1 MFYFYKK
8 KNNDF
13 KLLIGSVYFYMQQQF
28 VLHSSDRLVLLNIL
42 VNYVSQHYEL
52 ILNTSTEM
60 L

>member
-28 VLHSSDRLVLLNIL
+28 VLHSSDRLVLLRIL

>member
-1 MFYFYKK
+1 M
-8 KNNDF
+8 
-13 KLLIGSVYFYMQQQF
+13 IGSVYFYMQQQF